1 MLESRAQSSTPSSM
15 PLSSSFSFLSWSH
28 IFHHGCFFGIV
39 RVVISNSWLRV
50 TSKISL
56 WLNLKISFL
65 DLILLFHISLLQ
77 IMDEAQERVV
87 FTMGF
92 MMLFQLMD
100 RIYNSPIQD
109 LHSIMNP
116 SIELEIVKF
125 FFSIIAL
132 HKSNLTTTYGNL
144 S

>member
-1 MLESRAQSSTPSSM
+1 
-15 PLSSSFSFLSWSH
+15 
-28 IFHHGCFFGIV
+28 
-39 RVVISNSWLRV
+39 
-50 TSKISL
+50 
-56 WLNLKISFL
+56 
-65 DLILLFHISLLQ
+65 
-77 IMDEAQERVV
+77 MDEAQERVV